1 MVTGKIRD
9 GYRVIKSRKGN
20 KLIRNENE
28 AERMKEGR
36 GKTGKI

>member
-1 MVTGKIRD
+1 MVKGKIGD
-9 GYRVIKSRKGN
+9 DYRAIKSRKGN

-28 AERMKEGR
+28 AERMKERR